1 MGNDSAPR
9 STPADSRDQ
18 EGAQSAPSAAP
29 RQPAPPR
36 LLQEADEPIWA
47 RPIFDNLLLSDENI
61 PPEEPASFQVEY
73 GLFGP
78 VAFDE
83 LSEAS
88 GRADRVPGPAQAAQP
103 ERSAASGD
111 GWEEMYACYEEGR
124 RVKARVISCNKG
136 GLLVAL
142 GDLQGFVPAS
152 QLVHFPRHLD
162 ATARERFLEEQK
174 ECELDVQVIEID
186 RERNRLVL
194 SERACVLDQDR
205 GERLLETLQSG
216 DVVQGLVSN
225 LCDFGAFV
233 DLGGIDGLIHVSE
246 IAWQRVG
253 HPQDVLKIG
262 EPVQVHVLSVD
273 REKKRIALSLKRL
286 KQDPWRT
293 VEQKYHVGQI
303 VTGVVTNI
311 VDFGVFARIEEGL
324 EGLVHVSELISEG
337 AAHPRELVREGQ
349 ALDLYILRIDGENRR
364 LGLSLRQALNHGAP
378 WAAEADRN
386 E

>member
-1 MGNDSAPR
+1 
-9 STPADSRDQ
+9 
-18 EGAQSAPSAAP
+18 
-29 RQPAPPR
+29 
-36 LLQEADEPIWA
+36 
-47 RPIFDNLLLSDENI
+47 
-61 PPEEPASFQVEY
+61 
-73 GLFGP
+73 
-78 VAFDE
+78 
-83 LSEAS
+83 
-88 GRADRVPGPAQAAQP
+88 
-103 ERSAASGD
+103 
-111 GWEEMYACYEEGR
+111 
-124 RVKARVISCNKG
+124 
-136 GLLVAL
+136 
-142 GDLQGFVPAS
+142 
-152 QLVHFPRHLD
+152 
-162 ATARERFLEEQK
+162 
-174 ECELDVQVIEID
+174 
-186 RERNRLVL
+186 
-194 SERACVLDQDR
+194 
-205 GERLLETLQSG
+205 
-216 DVVQGLVSN
+216 
-225 LCDFGAFV
+225 
-233 DLGGIDGLIHVSE
+233 
-246 IAWQRVG
+246 VG

>member
-1 MGNDSAPR
+1 MPS
-9 STPADSRDQ
+9 DSRDP
-18 EGAQSAPSAAP
+18 EGTNSAPQ
-29 RQPAPPR
+29 QPLPPR
-36 LLQEADEPIWA
+36 LLQEADAPIWA

-61 PPEEPASFQVEY
+61 PPEEPVSFQVEY

-78 VAFDE
+78 VALDE
-83 LSEAS
+83 LSEAPS
-88 GRADRVPGPAQAAQP
+88 RPEKLPDSASQLAQAVQT
-103 ERSAASGD
+103 ERVVASGD
-111 GWEEMYACYEEGR
+111 GWEEMYACYAEGR

-142 GDLQGFVPAS
+142 GELQGFVPAS

-162 ATARERFLEEQK
+162 AAARERFLEQQK
-174 ECELDVQVIEID
+174 DGELDVQVIEID

-262 EPVQVHVLSVD
+262 EPVRVYVLSVD

-311 VDFGVFARIEEGL
+311 VDFGVFARIEDGL
-324 EGLVHVSELISEG
+324 EGLVHVSELVSEG
-337 AAHPRELVREGQ
+337 AAHPRELVHEGQ
-349 ALDLYILRIDGENRR
+349 SLDLCILRIDGENRR

-378 WAAEADRN
+378 RAGEAGRN